1 MSVLILVARI
11 VVGAIIGWFVGMFL
25 TRVMFALENRSFD
38 RKTAKL
44 NRKAEKA
51 LLRPLA
57 K

>member
-38 RKTAKL
+38 RRTKKIQRNMEKNKL
-44 NRKAEKA
+44 VRTTV
-51 LLRPLA
+51 
-57 K
+57 